1 MGAPAGAP
9 HKVWPAPRRGVR
21 RRREEGSMAEDNKE
35 GHPDE
40 GARDVDS
47 LSFREASVELEQI
60 VRSLEGGSLELEDAL
75 AAYERGVAL
84 LKSLRERLA
93 SAELKVRVLTQEMEQ
108 GEVNTDTTAAPA
120 TAYVDE

>member
-1 MGAPAGAP
+1 
-9 HKVWPAPRRGVR
+9 
-21 RRREEGSMAEDNKE
+21 MAEDNKD
-35 GHPDE
+35 GHADE

-93 SAELKVRVLTQEMEQ
+93 SAELKVRVLTQDMEQ
-108 GEVNTDTTAAPA
+108 GEVDTDTTSAPA